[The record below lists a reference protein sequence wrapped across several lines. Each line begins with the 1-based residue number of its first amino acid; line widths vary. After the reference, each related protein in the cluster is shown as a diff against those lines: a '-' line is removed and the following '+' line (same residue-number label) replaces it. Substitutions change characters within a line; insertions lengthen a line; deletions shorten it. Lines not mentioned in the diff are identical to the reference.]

1 MKTTGTIMGI
11 IGLLAILALPGGYQ
25 AGQIG
30 AGWLVAGEAAAM
42 ALTWLGAR
50 LTRLGRSGRR

>member
-1 MKTTGTIMGI
+1 MKTTGTIMGVLGI
-11 IGLLAILALPGGYQ
+11 LAVLALPGGYQ

-30 AGWLVAGEAAAM
+30 AGWLVAGEAAAL

-50 LTRLGRSGRR
+50 LTRCGR